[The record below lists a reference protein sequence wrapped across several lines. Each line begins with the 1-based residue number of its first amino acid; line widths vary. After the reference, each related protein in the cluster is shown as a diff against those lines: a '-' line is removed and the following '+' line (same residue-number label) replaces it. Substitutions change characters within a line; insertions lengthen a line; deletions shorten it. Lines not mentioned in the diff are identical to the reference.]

1 METTFNVAQTFTA
14 AQPVYAV
21 RKVTV
26 QVHKSPVNVQ
36 VTTTSNAVRTFH
48 VTQVQAHACGP
59 VAQAHLNQVY
69 AQVQMDSNVAA
80 VHPHHQH
87 HQVVKVTK

>member
-1 METTFNVAQTFTA
+1 METTFNVVQTFTV
-14 AQPVYAV
+14 AQLVYAV
-21 RKVTV
+21 RKVTA

-36 VTTTSNAVRTFH
+36 VTTTSNAARTFH
-48 VTQVQAHACGP
+48 VTQVKAHACGL

-69 AQVQMDSNVAA
+69 AQVQTVSNVAV

-87 HQVVKVTK
+87 HQVVKVTR